1 MFEEFNEGTIDF
13 APTYKYDLFSEDYD
27 TSEKCR
33 VPAWT
38 DRVLWR
44 RRQLTKDP
52 IPGMIIQFIAF
63 LLTHLKLKLV
73 GFVNKK
79 SILSSFHFETDQK
92 HFKPYTD
99 FWSTIEQ
106 NEPILTQR
114 GIKRN
119 ILIDST
125 VFLERV
131 FYASID

>member
-1 MFEEFNEGTIDF
+1 MHAEKYLWGKLFAKKCKTYFCYLQIEHKNGNVFEEFNEGTIDF

-73 GFVNKK
+73 GYRKCK
-79 SILSSFHFETDQK
+79 RAKGQQAQALE
-92 HFKPYTD
+92 
-99 FWSTIEQ
+99 IE
-106 NEPILTQR
+106 
-114 GIKRN
+114 K
-119 ILIDST
+119 
-125 VFLERV
+125 
-131 FYASID
+131 